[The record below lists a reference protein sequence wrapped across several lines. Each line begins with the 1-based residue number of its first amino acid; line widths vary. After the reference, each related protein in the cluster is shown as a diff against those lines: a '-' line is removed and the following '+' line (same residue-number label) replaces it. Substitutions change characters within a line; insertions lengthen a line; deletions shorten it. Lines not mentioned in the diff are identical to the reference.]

1 MRKRIPAPNQESVG
15 MITISSTIGLAAK
28 SILDAI
34 VRMLSVFRINPNVI
48 TFLGFIISCGA
59 ATAFA
64 MGAFRTAGVVLICAG
79 LFDILDGA
87 IARSSRTESGFGA
100 FFDSV
105 LDRYSDIAIF
115 LGLVVYYAT
124 VSSPFYIILTCVVLM
139 GSVMT
144 SYTRARAESL
154 IPKCRIGFLERPER
168 LVLLIIG
175 ALSLRMEAVLW
186 VMAVL
191 SHWTVIGRMYYTWRE
206 LPRTRRK

>member
-1 MRKRIPAPNQESVG
+1 MLSISNSVG
-15 MITISSTIGLAAK
+15 QAGK

-34 VRMLSVFRINPNVI
+34 VRLLSAFRINPNVI
-48 TFLGFIISCGA
+48 TFLGFLISCGV

-64 MGAFRTAGVVLICAG
+64 FGAFRTAGVVLICAG

-87 IARSSRTESGFGA
+87 VARSSRTESGFGA

-105 LDRYSDIAIF
+105 LDRYSDIAIY
-115 LGLVVYYAT
+115 LGLVVYYIRLDD
-124 VSSPFYIILTCVVLM
+124 SFYIVLTCIVLM
-139 GSVMT
+139 GSVMI

-154 IPKCRIGFLERPER
+154 IRQCRVGFLERPER

-175 ALSLRMEAVLW
+175 ALAHRIEAVLW

-191 SHWTVIGRMYYTWRE
+191 SHWTVIGRIYYTWSE
-206 LPRTRRK
+206 LRRNGDS